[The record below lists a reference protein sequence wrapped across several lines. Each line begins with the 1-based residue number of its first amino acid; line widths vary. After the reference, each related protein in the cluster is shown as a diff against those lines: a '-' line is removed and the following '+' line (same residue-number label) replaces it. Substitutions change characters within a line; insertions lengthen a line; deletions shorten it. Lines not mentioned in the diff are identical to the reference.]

1 MDDQTT
7 PLPHPGPDQTGATPP
22 TPPPD
27 PAVPKPALE
36 GSRRPAASSSL
47 RLVREVVETV
57 LLAVVIYFGVR
68 MVMLPYE
75 VEGASMSPN
84 LHDHDRLLVNRM
96 AYTHYDANDLWNA
109 LPWEDRDGEHV
120 VYPFGE
126 PERGDIIVFNP
137 PTASSKPYVK
147 RVIGLPGE
155 TIGFHDGYVS
165 VDGERLDEAYI
176 DGPITDCR
184 GERYCQVTVPE
195 GHVYVLGDNR
205 DNSADSRR
213 FGPVDVD
220 AIIGQ
225 AVFTNWPLDAVGPVP
240 AADYDE

>member
-7 PLPHPGPDQTGATPP
+7 ALPQTGPDETGAIPP
-22 TPPPD
+22 AHATD
-27 PAVPKPALE
+27 PAVPP
-36 GSRRPAASSSL
+36 SRRPPASSSL

-57 LLAVVIYFGVR
+57 LLAVVIYLGVR

-96 AYTHYDANDLWNA
+96 AYAHYDANDLWNI

-126 PERGDIIVFNP
+126 PERGDIIVFTP
-137 PTASSKPYVK
+137 PTASNKPYVK

-155 TIGFHDGYVS
+155 TIGFRDGYVY
-165 VDGERLDEAYI
+165 VDGERLDEAYLG
-176 DGPITDCR
+176 GPITDCR
-184 GERYCQVTVPE
+184 AERYCEVTVPE
-195 GHVYVLGDNR
+195 GYVYVLGDNR

-225 AVFTNWPLDAVGPVP
+225 AFFTNWPFDAIGPVP
-240 AADYDE
+240 AADYE